1 MFSRDFK
8 HYRPTPRTTQQAF
21 GPYHNFYTTNTP
33 KKHERLVAIVGVI
46 FVGVVLG
53 LLFGWRG

>member
-1 MFSRDFK
+1 MFSRRKTLPPNAPHDS
-8 HYRPTPRTTQQAF
+8 QAF
-21 GPYHNFYTTNTP
+21 GAYHNFYTTNTP

-46 FVGVVLG
+46 FAGAVLG

>member
-8 HYRPTPRTTQQAF
+8 HYRATPRTIQEAF
-21 GPYHNFYTTNTP
+21 GAYHRYDIAHCR
-33 KKHERLVAIVGVI
+33 KHERLVAIVGVLI
-46 FVGVVLG
+46 VGAIYG